1 MVLFPR
7 SVRAWNRGI
16 GTPQIEVDYPDYP
29 LDYHTPTDSTVNP
42 WGDQNSEGL
51 VLAEADVTFAS
62 GQTTTYI
69 PLEIN
74 KDGKSDGNDTLTWSI
89 SNSASYGFT
98 QETYIFKE
106 NFDTNPDEF
115 IGTLAQ
121 IPLSLNSTIK
131 TATIIIEN
139 SDGTLITPING
150 TNASN
155 SLLGGAG
162 NDIIYAKAGKDSL
175 DGKAGNDTLYGQE
188 GDDNLKGNLGN
199 DQVYGGSGHD
209 FINGGSGHDYLDGLT
224 GNDILNGNLGN
235 DELRGFSGNDTLDGG
250 DGNDFLDG
258 EAGSDKF
265 IGGAGN
271 DFYVVDSTTETI
283 TELLNEGKDTVE
295 SSATFTLG
303 ANLEDLILVGGGGID
318 GTGNTLGNTIE
329 GDEANNILF
338 GSFGNDKLIGN
349 DGDDTLIGGADN
361 DTIEGGLGNDTLTGG
376 SNADKFVFNF
386 LFSDPI
392 DAITDFKASDGDKI
406 QVGFGSSPSQFT
418 YNNSTGAL
426 SYDNDPFDGFG
437 PIQFASLQP
446 TIDFSSG
453 RDIIF
458 S

>member
-1 MVLFPR
+1 MVLFSR
-7 SVRAWNRGI
+7 SMRAWNRGI
-16 GTPQIEVDYPDYP
+16 GTPQIEIGPGNP

-42 WGDQNSEGL
+42 WEGQNVDGL
-51 VLAEADVTFAS
+51 VLAEADVTFNG
-62 GQTTTYI
+62 GQTTTYT

-74 KDGKSDGNDTLTWSI
+74 NDGKSDGNDTLTWSI

-106 NFDTNPDEF
+106 NFDTNPDKF
-115 IGTLAQ
+115 TGTLAQ

-131 TATIIIEN
+131 TVTIIIEN
-139 SDGTLITPING
+139 SNGTTITPTNG
-150 TNASN
+150 TSANN
-155 SLLGGAG
+155 SLFGDAG
-162 NDIIYAKAGKDSL
+162 NDIIYAKAGKDSV

-199 DQVYGGSGHD
+199 DQVYGGSGND
-209 FINGGSGHDYLDGLT
+209 FINGGSGNDYLDGLA

-235 DELRGFSGNDTLDGG
+235 DEIRGFSGNDTLDGS

-271 DFYVVDSTTETI
+271 DFYVVDGTNETT

-295 SSATFTLG
+295 SSATFTLS
-303 ANLEDLILVGGGGID
+303 ANLEDLILVGDGDID
-318 GTGNTLGNTIE
+318 GTGNTLGNNII
-329 GDEANNILF
+329 GNEADNVLF

-349 DGDDTLIGGADN
+349 GGNDWLKGGAGL
-361 DTIEGGLGNDTLTGG
+361 DTIKAGSEDDTLTGG
-376 SNADKFVFNF
+376 SDADKFVFNY
-386 LFSDPI
+386 LFSDS
-392 DAITDFKASDGDKI
+392 AITDFKASDGDKI
-406 QVGFGSSPSQFT
+406 QVGFGSSPSQFS

-437 PIQFASLQP
+437 PIQFTSLQP
-446 TIDFSSG
+446 NIDFSSS